1 MGRLLRSEKKK
12 IAGVAAGIADN
23 YGWKVRNVRL
33 IWVLLSVL
41 LLGSPVLFYLVL
53 WAVMPARA
61 KEKKSYEERMRDKL
75 GK

>member
-1 MGRLLRSEKKK
+1 
-12 IAGVAAGIADN
+12 
-23 YGWKVRNVRL
+23 
-33 IWVLLSVL
+33 VL